1 MRSVDHNP
9 CRIGADASR
18 PSLILYL
25 HGYGSSGLSTK
36 ARHYQQRWGKQKV
49 LAPSLPKDSR
59 LAADSLE
66 QLISALQP
74 CYNLGL
80 IGSSLGGYL
89 AIYFAEKYTLPAVV
103 INPAIPPWAQTEAVQ
118 PPLST
123 QADTPF
129 IWLPEHFKRLAAYR
143 VTTVSEALASR
154 LLVLQQLDDEVLDAR
169 LALDYLAQAQ
179 ILSSQGGGHRFSN
192 IAEFDQQVL
201 RFFQRFLP
209 DMLK

>member
-1 MRSVDHNP
+1 MRSIDYNP
-9 CRIGADASR
+9 CQIGADSSC

-36 ARHYQQRWGKQKV
+36 ARHYQQRWGKQRV
-49 LAPSLPKDSR
+49 LAPSLPKDTR
-59 LAADSLE
+59 LAADTLE
-66 QLISALQP
+66 QLISLLAP

-89 AIYFAEKYTLPAVV
+89 AIHFAEKYSLPAVL
-103 INPAIPPWAQTEAVQ
+103 INPAIPPWEQ
-118 PPLST
+118 PPL
-123 QADTPF
+123 QALHETTREAF

-143 VTTVSEALASR
+143 VRAVNDALASR
-154 LLVLQQLDDEVLDAR
+154 LMLLQQLDDEVLDSS
-169 LALDYLAQAQ
+169 LALDYLAQAH
-179 ILSSQGGGHRFSN
+179 IIKSAGGGHRFSN
-192 IAEFDQQVL
+192 IAEFDQQVV